1 MIRLWKSG
9 ILSPQKEI
17 LLLQRNCSTLFGGL
31 PRNNKELLLLLL
43 FCYLHSLFWRDWT
56 ERRTKA
62 TSTFF
67 RHVRVKLR
75 VFKSFN
81 SFWLHELLQDLRY
94 FFIEINRIQFFHW
107 MNDEKQRNL
116 CNTSIHFQNTLRNKK
131 KVDPPSHNKLH
142 KESNFHNWKSQ
153 NIKIPKSLT
162 IYANLCFYQ
171 FILCFIGRLQ
181 LNCKQ

>member
-9 ILSPQKEI
+9 IFSPQKEI

-131 KVDPPSHNKLH
+131 KVDPQATTNY
-142 KESNFHNWKSQ
+142 
-153 NIKIPKSLT
+153 IKNRIST
-162 IYANLCFYQ
+162 IERAK
-171 FILCFIGRLQ
+171 I
-181 LNCKQ
+181 